1 LLKNVTAIV
10 ISYKIIEN
18 VLETS
23 LKHFRKY
30 YPDMQLIIIDGSSF
44 DDSSKWVYDFAKKDK
59 KTRVLFNDFNLHHGP
74 GMDAGIRLTR
84 TPYSFLFDSDSN
96 IIKEGLI
103 EKMLNVASLNQNF
116 YSIGTLHNVNEYGVD
131 VMSPYESSDIQRV
144 DKIKDRQ
151 KGICY
156 IHPRAKLIQIKQYF
170 QFYPFIKHGAPCGGA
185 YMSIQKANK
194 QNLLFHFP
202 VTEYIDHPTSTGGT
216 VRHTG
221 FNLYTKEELEI
232 MQAKKDK
239 EDNVLKVI

>member
-59 KTRVLFNDFNLHHGP
+59 KTR
-74 GMDAGIRLTR
+74 IRLTR